1 MKNTLV
7 TLLALIAGVFSAS
20 ALDIPKG
27 TFYFDNSLT
36 QYSIVKFVFG
46 SYSNPESYV
55 MTMTNEG
62 DNLWSI
68 TIPETVP
75 GMYRYCFAETSLAD
89 GLYNETFPNLKDRI
103 TRPPAETTGHRGHG
117 KIPIPKKP
125 TPLPCR

>member
-1 MKNTLV
+1 MTKKNTLLTFV
-7 TLLALIAGVFSAS
+7 LLALSTLSAS

-36 QYSIVKFVFG
+36 KYSIVKFVFG

-68 TIPETVP
+68 TIPETVT

-89 GLYNETFPNLKDRI
+89 GLHNETFPNLKD
-103 TRPPAETTGHRGHG
+103 
-117 KIPIPKKP
+117 
-125 TPLPCR
+125 